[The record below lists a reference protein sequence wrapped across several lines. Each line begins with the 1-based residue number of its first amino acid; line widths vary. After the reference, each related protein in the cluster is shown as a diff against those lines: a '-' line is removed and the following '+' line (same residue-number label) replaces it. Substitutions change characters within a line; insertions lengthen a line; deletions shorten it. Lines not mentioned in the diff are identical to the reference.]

1 MIFLQISTE
10 APPQELTLA
19 QLLLKGG
26 PIMIPILLLL
36 IIATYIAFE
45 RYFYI
50 RSVSRKRGDF
60 MQQIRKMLQAGDVK
74 AAKMFADQDGS
85 ATGKIIRGGLDYIGK
100 PFKDIESVLES
111 AAEIEVAQ
119 MEKNLGYL
127 GIIAGIAPMLGFIGT
142 ITGIIHIFYN
152 ISLADNISIGIIAG
166 GLYEKMITSGSGLLV
181 GLLAYLA
188 YHLLQQF
195 IHRFTLGLQRDT
207 FEFLRIITAPAA

>member
-1 MIFLQISTE
+1 
-10 APPQELTLA
+10 
-19 QLLLKGG
+19 
-26 PIMIPILLLL
+26 MIPILLLL

-50 RSVSRKRGDF
+50 RSVSKKRGDL

-74 AAKMFADQDGS
+74 AAKMFAEQEGS

-111 AAEIEVAQ
+111 SAEIEVAQ
-119 MEKNLGYL
+119 MEKNIGYL